1 MRGAQG
7 DPVKTSSSDM
17 AAMLAFHFLP
27 TRYMDSTW
35 WQSDG
40 LPDELLQRLRQSPRS
55 HRHLSRFFLKQEG
68 PADRPVV
75 DPGSAEARLALL
87 PAPRLTRLAFLAG
100 VTLLSPT
107 IARVLR
113 GRDRSRIKAA
123 IGDESY
129 EFAIKS
135 GRFVLQQARLR
146 QAAVAG
152 ADLSD
157 FSLVDEECR
166 RLGVGGL
173 ATALRDAPMPWIRRA
188 QLKLPR
194 PLAERHWQAL
204 RPRPDEFL
212 RLFELLNRQF
222 SAP

>member
-1 MRGAQG
+1 MRSAHG
-7 DPVKTSSSDM
+7 DPVKTSPSDL

-35 WQSDG
+35 WEC
-40 LPDELLQRLRQSPRS
+40 DELPRELFARLCQDSRS
-55 HRHLSRFFLKQEG
+55 HRHLSRFFLRRAG
-68 PADRPVV
+68 LADHLTPAL
-75 DPGSAEARLALL
+75 GSPEAGLALL

-100 VTLLSPT
+100 VTLLSPS

-123 IGDESY
+123 IGDASY

-135 GRFVLQQARLR
+135 GRFVLQQARLKE
-146 QAAVAG
+146 AIPGVG
-152 ADLSD
+152 LSD
-157 FSLVDEECR
+157 FSSVDEECR

-173 ATALRDAPMPWIRRA
+173 ATALQNAPMPWVHRM

-194 PLAERHWQAL
+194 SLAERHWRAL
-204 RPRPDEFL
+204 LPQSDEFL
-212 RLFELLNRQF
+212 RLFELLDRRIP
-222 SAP
+222 AP

>member
-1 MRGAQG
+1 
-7 DPVKTSSSDM
+7 
-17 AAMLAFHFLP
+17 MLALHFLP

-40 LPDELLQRLRQSPRS
+40 LPEELFQRLRQSPRS
-55 HRHLSRFFLKQEG
+55 HRHLSRFFLKQRG

-75 DPGSAEARLALL
+75 DPGLAEARLALL
-87 PAPRLTRLAFLAG
+87 PAPRLLRLAFLAG

-135 GRFVLQQARLR
+135 GGFVLQQARLKE
-146 QAAVAG
+146 AAVAG

-157 FSLVDEECR
+157 FGSVDEECR
-166 RLGVGGL
+166 RLGVRGL
-173 ATALRDAPMPWIRRA
+173 ATALRDAPTPWIHRA

-222 SAP
+222 SSP